1 MGQNI
6 SNEILSLKNLEVNC
20 IFLNI
25 SSVNPLKKKSYK
37 SGQPMMPRKSQLE
50 KEEVGLREGGP
61 ARQRKVKADFLK
73 LDFLEVHICQ
83 HVPQTLSQA

>member
-25 SSVNPLKKKSYK
+25 SSVNPFKKKSYK